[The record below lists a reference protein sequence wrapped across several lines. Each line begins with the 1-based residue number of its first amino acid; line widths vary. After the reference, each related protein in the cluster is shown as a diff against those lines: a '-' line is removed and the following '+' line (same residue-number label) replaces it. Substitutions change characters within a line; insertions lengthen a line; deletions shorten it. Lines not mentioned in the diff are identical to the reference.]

1 MPIFIDYRTQ
11 EDIERREDIAF
22 WGAGDMNRL
31 ERNTFGIIET
41 AIKMGY
47 ALSPYYALTWSATD
61 EFLEHRVR
69 RVIDRITEVV
79 EKTGVAANPTFEFA
93 LHFQTVNEWER
104 SLRLVY
110 ERLKNIA
117 QQWRYSGMVV
127 SGGGEFYER

>member
-1 MPIFIDYRTQ
+1 MLIFIDYRTQ

-22 WGAGDMNRL
+22 WGANDMNRL
-31 ERNTFGIIET
+31 ERNTFVIIET

-47 ALSPYYALTWSATD
+47 ALSPHNALTWRATD
-61 EFLEHRVR
+61 EFLERKVR

-79 EKTGVAANPTFEFA
+79 QKTGVAANPTFEFA

-104 SLRLVY
+104 SLRLVH
-110 ERLKNIA
+110 ERLENTA